1 MKCTIHSEHGSIMVI
16 PRENNMVRLYIQI
29 ASSTDA
35 DFNPR
40 KTSTAEE
47 VQATA
52 KRILQP
58 YSIEWERVEWYSV
71 YPIGQGIAD
80 KYTLDHRVFLGGDS
94 CHTHSV
100 STAPHLSS
108 LPPKTKTLPQ
118 PKAGQGMNT
127 AFLDALN
134 LAWKI
139 HAVEAGFAQRKLLE
153 TYEPERKEVAETLLS
168 FDNKYA
174 KLFSQRPP
182 AAADVEAATTSTAAD
197 EGENAFVKTFKESCS
212 FTSGYGVFY
221 RANAVNWSP
230 THPAQSRAFLPPTPR
245 LAPGRLLPNATVT
258 RVTDANVVHLEQ
270 EVPLNGSFRLFV
282 FAGNSPTSALA
293 DLAAGMARKSSF
305 YTSFARPD
313 AATVSHHEKHN
324 PHSRFFT
331 VCTVF
336 AKPRAAVE
344 VARDVPPLLARYLDH
359 VYADDVWD
367 RQVPEAK
374 ASAHAKMGLDAERG
388 GVVVVR
394 PDGYVGAV
402 VRLEEGG
409 GTTEALNEYFGSF
422 VTRRLGGEGG
432 KL

>member
-100 STAPHLSS
+100 RPPHCSCLS
-108 LPPKTKTLPQ
+108 KTNPSQ

-182 AAADVEAATTSTAAD
+182 AAADVEAATSSAAPED
-197 EGENAFVKTFKESCS
+197 GENAFVKTFKESCS

-221 RANAVNWSP
+221 RANDVNWSP
-230 THPAQSRAFLPPTPR
+230 SHPAQSRAFLPPTPR

-282 FAGNSPTSALA
+282 FAGNTPSTNTALA

-305 YTSFARPD
+305 YASFARPD
-313 AATVSHHEKHN
+313 ASTISHHEKHN

-344 VARDVPPLLARYLDH
+344 VARDVPALLARYLDH

-367 RQVPEAK
+367 RQVPDAR

-409 GTTEALNEYFGSF
+409 ATVEALNEYFGSF